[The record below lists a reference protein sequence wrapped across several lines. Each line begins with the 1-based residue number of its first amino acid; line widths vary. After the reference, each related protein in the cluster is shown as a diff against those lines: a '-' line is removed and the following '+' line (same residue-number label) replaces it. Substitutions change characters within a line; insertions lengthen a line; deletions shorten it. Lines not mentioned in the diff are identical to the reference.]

1 MAIWTLYTNIWV
13 CLEKVDFRVPNSQTH
28 PESVLLVNYGE
39 LYLYNIYIY
48 VNIVNEFL
56 ELIWLITNYNIMK
69 YGSATAGV
77 QLSARNL
84 SRGE

>member
-39 LYLYNIYIY
+39 L
-48 VNIVNEFL
+48 
-56 ELIWLITNYNIMK
+56 W
-69 YGSATAGV
+69 
-77 QLSARNL
+77 
-84 SRGE
+84 